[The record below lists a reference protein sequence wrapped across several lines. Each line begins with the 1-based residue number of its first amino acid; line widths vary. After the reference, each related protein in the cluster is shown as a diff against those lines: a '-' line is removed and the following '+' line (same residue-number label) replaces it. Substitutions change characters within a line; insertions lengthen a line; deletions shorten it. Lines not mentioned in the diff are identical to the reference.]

1 MPKPKDCGCGGGKN
15 CITKAKKKTTG
26 KGQPEGI
33 LDSPAYKEA
42 MALYYQSQDPA
53 VLAELKKVVLREEKK
68 MTGKGQAP
76 AVGQGGCDSCGGS
89 LKVCPPGYE
98 NIGLLCSK
106 YIPIDTSRLP
116 WTGGY
121 FETIER
127 IDHGK
132 VQNEVKQAFEKAFSK
147 EELERTFDP
156 ERNGVADSF
165 RKFGADSEEAFK
177 DLGRKME
184 KAFDPN
190 QNGVRQGF
198 EKMRDAFP
206 NDDWWKATMSDPDT
220 WITLVGTI
228 AGVAAMVLSGGTAGP
243 LVIAAL
249 GALGPSMTI
258 IGAVARGKPID
269 PLDIAALTLA
279 IIPGVGAAGSLDDA
293 IKAAAQTGKAAQTAT
308 LGKVLAT
315 ASTVAGKVSTA
326 VRTGVAANANTIKT
340 VLNLA
345 SKVVRGAP
353 GQIAAL
359 FKGKPLGAVLT
370 KLKPGFFQLPAAQ
383 KLDVLRGMG
392 VRVYKEMT
400 PANAI
405 TAAKQAVA
413 YAKRNGINLGWAAY
427 YGAAIAEGTGAV
439 NIPDIETKLIAD
451 GFGVALE
458 SIQDWNNPPEGYD
471 YVLPVV
477 ETDDPEEQA
486 ALNYEMSQKRQA
498 EESAQW
504 RAGESG
510 REAIRQTQEE
520 WWASHGEAGPTD
532 EQIEA
537 YNASV
542 RQEERMGSGMRHK
555 NSLVELNMSGA
566 GYEDAYIGIDMSRLV
581 GGSGD
586 PSGGTGA
593 RSYEGMYEQSAR
605 ENTMMKMAAVRRRA
619 AERTVKIQP
628 YSQRPELLSDTFK
641 VAQGRDIHGA
651 GGAKPRI
658 KKGLPSELKT
668 TAKKAST
675 AVGRFLKA
683 AIRTEKGLKGGDW
696 FNAKTWT
703 WDSVNPVNWTTEDWT
718 NLAKGADA
726 AIFGTLSDPKV
737 LAAAVVALKTGAG
750 FTFPPPVGFVAGATL
765 AMALTGAVMA
775 HEYVYPS
782 CADGVGALGC
792 NEYRGEV
799 KKVVEKAVEVA
810 QSKQGNDA
818 LDRVSEY
825 LTSGVGENMGDLL
838 GEGAYRGAFTRGEPQ
853 TGEEE
858 VKFYYPASSE
868 REMRGVA
875 TAGGEYAG
883 PSTTLGQMA
892 PLTVGSG
899 QTASRHAREA
909 LHDKPIM
916 KAVKYVV
923 DFGVGV
929 LVSAKMKA
937 LFPDDEDFQRFVAAL
952 AGYTTDRLADKFL
965 ARLREK
971 YPSLA
976 EEVQVEARNVAEHG
990 AGR

>member
-1 MPKPKDCGCGGGKN
+1 MPKPKDCGCGGGKK
-15 CITKAKKKTTG
+15 CITKAKKG

-33 LDSPAYKEA
+33 LDTPAYKEA
-42 MALYYQSQDPA
+42 MALYNQTQDPA

-68 MTGKGQAP
+68 MTG
-76 AVGQGGCDSCGGS
+76 GCDSCGMKGAG

-127 IDHGK
+127 IDHGE
-132 VQNEVKQAFEKAFSK
+132 VQNEVKQAFEKAFSPD
-147 EELERTFDP
+147 ELNRMFDP
-156 ERNGVADSF
+156 EKNGVADSF
-165 RKFGADSEEAFK
+165 RKFGAESEEAFK

-190 QNGVRQGF
+190 QNGVRQEF
-198 EKMRDAFP
+198 ERMRDAFP

-220 WITLVGTI
+220 WVSLIGY
-228 AGVAAMVLSGGTAGP
+228 VAMAIPFVLSAGTAGP
-243 LVIAAL
+243 VMLAAIAA
-249 GALGPSMTI
+249 AGPVASI
-258 IGAVARGKPID
+258 ISSLAQGKPID
-269 PLDIAALTLA
+269 SLDIAALALS
-279 IIPGVGAAGSLDDA
+279 IIPGVGAGRKAVGALDDA
-293 IKAAAQTGKAAQTAT
+293 IKTAAKAGKSGATAALGKTLASLSKVAGSVRLVRSSASAVMSVVKLASTIVRGVGGKA
-308 LGKVLAT
+308 V
-315 ASTVAGKVSTA
+315 
-326 VRTGVAANANTIKT
+326 
-340 VLNLA
+340 
-345 SKVVRGAP
+345 
-353 GQIAAL
+353 AL
-359 FKGKPLGAVLT
+359 FKGSDVGKVLV
-370 KLKPGFFQLPAAQ
+370 KLSPGFAQLGVAK
-383 KLDVLRGMG
+383 KLEVLRDLGI
-392 VRVYKEMT
+392 RVYRKVAPAVQSQMT
-400 PANAI
+400 SLNA
-405 TAAKQAVA
+405 
-413 YAKRNGINLGWAAY
+413 GWAAQM
-427 YGAAIAEGTGAV
+427 AAAQAESTGAI
-439 NIPDIETKLIAD
+439 NIPDIETRLTAD
-451 GFGVALE
+451 GFDVVLE
-458 SIQDWNNPPEGYD
+458 SIDWNNPPEDYD
-471 YVLPVV
+471 YVIPV
-477 ETDDPEEQA
+477 EESDDPEEQA

-510 REAIRQTQEE
+510 RAAIRQTQEE

-532 EQIEA
+532 EQIDE
-537 YNASV
+537 YNASLS
-542 RQEERMGSGMRHK
+542 REARAGSGIRHK

-566 GYEDAYIGIDMSRLV
+566 GYEDAYVGIDMSRLV
-581 GGSGD
+581 GG
-586 PSGGTGA
+586 A
-593 RSYEGMYEQSAR
+593 RSYEGMYDQTTH
-605 ENTMMKMAAVRRRA
+605 ENTMMKLAAVRRRA
-619 AERTVKIQP
+619 AERTVKILP
-628 YSQRPELLSDTFK
+628 YTQRPELLSDTFK
-641 VAQGRDIHGA
+641 VAQGRDIHGQIA

-658 KKGLPSELKT
+658 KKELPSELKT
-668 TAKKAST
+668 TAKKAAT

-683 AIRTEKGLKGGDW
+683 AVRAEKGLKGGDW

-737 LAAAVVALKTGAG
+737 LAAATLALKTGAG

-782 CADGVGALGC
+782 CAAGVGALGC

-810 QSKQGNDA
+810 QSEQGNAA

-858 VKFYYPASSE
+858 VKFYYPAYTE
-868 REMRGVA
+868 REKRGVA

-909 LHDKPIM
+909 LHEKSVS
-916 KAVKYVV
+916 KAVKYIV
-923 DFGVGV
+923 DFGVGM
-929 LVSAKMKA
+929 LVSQKMKA
-937 LFPDDEDFQRFVAAL
+937 LFPDDEQFQQFVAAL
-952 AGYTTDRLADKFL
+952 AGITTDRLADKFL
-965 ARLREK
+965 ARLRAK
-971 YPSLA
+971 YPRLA
-976 EEVQVEARNVAEHG
+976 EDVQEEARNTV
-990 AGR
+990 